1 MKLLKKQEGFTL
13 VELMVVVAIIG
24 ILSAVAIPNFK
35 RYQAK
40 SKVSE
45 AKLSLAGVFT
55 AMTTLQSDYDSFAT
69 CLDFGGFAEPKNN
82 YYSVGFTGRDAGL
95 DAAVDG
101 RLGNPAC
108 TNSVDDGGHYLAERG
123 TGGAAA
129 GAVGAY
135 GAATPIGRNVSISSD
150 EFVAGANGNI
160 SADEALE
167 DQWVIDQEKQLA
179 NAQVGY

>member
-1 MKLLKKQEGFTL
+1 MKKLLKKQEGFTL

-45 AKLSLAGVFT
+45 AKLSLAGVYT
-55 AMTTLQSDYDSFAT
+55 AMTTLQSDYDTFAT

-82 YYSVGFTGRDAGL
+82 YYSVGFTARDAAL
-95 DAAVDG
+95 DGDVDA
-101 RLGNPAC
+101 RLGNAAC
-108 TNSVDDGGHYLAERG
+108 TGSVDDGGHYLAERG
-123 TGGAAA
+123 TGGAPA
-129 GAVGAY
+129 GAVTAYAGATV
-135 GAATPIGRNVSISSD
+135 GAVAITSD

-160 SADEALE
+160 SADEANE
-167 DQWVIDQEKQLA
+167 DEWVINQEKQME
-179 NAQVGY
+179 NATVGY